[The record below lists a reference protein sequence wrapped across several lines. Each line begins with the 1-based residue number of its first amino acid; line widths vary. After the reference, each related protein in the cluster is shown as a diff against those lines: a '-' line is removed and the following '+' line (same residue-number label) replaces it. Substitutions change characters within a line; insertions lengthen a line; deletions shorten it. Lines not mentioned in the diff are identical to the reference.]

1 MHERSSVLMTADDL
15 WNLPHEQQKL
25 CELVRGEMRM
35 MTPAGARHGAIVIR
49 LSLRVA
55 AFVEKRVLG
64 VVFSADTGYRIQ
76 RDPDTVLAPDVS
88 FVRREEIPADG
99 LPVQFWNLAPTLA
112 AEVISPSD
120 SASAVCNRAQMLLD
134 AGTVVVWILDPDAK
148 TVAVHRSGQAV
159 ETLCADDRLTDNNVL
174 PGFSCSVA
182 ELFGS

>member
-35 MTPAGARHGAIVIR
+35 MTPAGARHGDIVNNLAFAITAHVRQRR
-49 LSLRVA
+49 LG
-55 AFVEKRVLG
+55 K
-64 VVFSADTGYRIQ
+64 VFSADTGYRIQ

-120 SASAVCNRAQMLLD
+120 SATAVRNRVQMLLD
-134 AGTVVVWILDPDAK
+134 AGTVVVWVLDPDAK

>member
-1 MHERSSVLMTADDL
+1 MHERSTVLMTADDL

-25 CELVRGEMRM
+25 CELVRGKLRM
-35 MTPAGARHGAIVIR
+35 MAPAGARHGAIVIR

-55 AFVEKRVLG
+55 AFVEKRDLG
-64 VVFSADTGYRIQ
+64 VVFSADTGYRIT

-99 LPVQFWNLAPTLA
+99 LPLQFWNLAPTLA

-120 SASAVCNRAQMLLD
+120 SAYAVRNRAQMLLD

-148 TVAVHRSGQAV
+148 TVAVHRSGHDV
-159 ETLCADDRLTDNNVL
+159 VTLGARDLLTDDHVL

>member
-1 MHERSSVLMTADDL
+1 MLERSSVLMTADDL

-35 MTPAGARHGAIVIR
+35 MTPAGARHGVIVIR

-55 AFVEKRVLG
+55 AFVEKGDLG
-64 VVFSADTGYRIQ
+64 VVCSADTGYRLTH
-76 RDPDTVLAPDVS
+76 DPDTVLAPDVS

-99 LPVQFWNLAPTLA
+99 LPLQFWNLAPTLA

-120 SASAVCNRAQMLLD
+120 SATAVRNRAQMLLD

-148 TVAVHRSGQAV
+148 TVAVYRSGQQV
-159 ETLCADDRLTDNNVL
+159 VTLGARDQLTDDDVL
-174 PGFSCSVA
+174 PGFSCRIA
-182 ELFGS
+182 ELFSG